1 MISGLCCL
9 PSILGVFPGPVGPGF
24 LVFLICSVG
33 KAFFLLAGRGLEP
46 TSPLQPGVGV
56 APPRAVSNHTAASS
70 SGMNCH
76 SSAVRTMAW
85 ISQPL
90 LPLHGREQSKL
101 NLSDPVSGK
110 KSFNS
115 SREEATGN
123 KNLVVCIEPLLF
135 SKTNTKE
142 VCGEP
147 ETAICSTVVHE
158 RIHYPG
164 DAPPVGVAEQEA
176 MTNYWYRPE
185 NPGTGFPQAPD
196 SSCT

>member
-1 MISGLCCL
+1 MDFSA
-9 PSILGVFPGPVGPGF
+9 S
-24 LVFLICSVG
+24 
-33 KAFFLLAGRGLEP
+33 
-46 TSPLQPGVGV
+46 
-56 APPRAVSNHTAASS
+56 ASS
-70 SGMNCH
+70 PWEGTVKAES
-76 SSAVRTMAW
+76 VRSYFW
-85 ISQPL
+85 
-90 LPLHGREQSKL
+90 
-101 NLSDPVSGK
+101 K
-110 KSFNS
+110 KSFNL

-147 ETAICSTVVHE
+147 ETAICSTVVHD

-185 NPGTGFPQAPD
+185 NPGTGFSQAPD